1 MQNPYREIKKV
12 IQKKNLT
19 REQVVH
25 ALMATVF
32 SRCCDECAE
41 HFRSEDFMTSLDH
54 LAAELMVCAKISKQ
68 SAA

>member
-12 IQKKNLT
+12 IQEKNLT

-25 ALMATVF
+25 ALMAIVF
-32 SRCCDECAE
+32 SRCCDGCAE
-41 HFRSEDFMTSLDH
+41 NLRNDDFVSALDH
-54 LAAELMVCAKISKQ
+54 LAAELLVCAELSKQ